1 MVYYGGRAAAG
12 FSPSFRHIIA
22 YEWTFTQP
30 YIGELEQRSRPAV
43 QQHISSA
50 QRAGA
55 AQIAAMQGSGALPGL
70 TGTGRGGGGLLP
82 CGSLG
87 RRTPAG
93 RRGATSVRAVD
104 GASVA
109 AAASAAADS
118 PLPPVQVTWQI
129 AVGALGR
136 SVFL

>member
-1 MVYYGGRAAAG
+1 VDR
-12 FSPSFRHIIA
+12 SP
-22 YEWTFTQP
+22 TQP

-43 QQHISSA
+43 QHISA

-55 AQIAAMQGSGALPGL
+55 AQTAAMQGSGALPGL
-70 TGTGRGGGGLLP
+70 TGTGRGGGFLP

-87 RRTPAG
+87 KRTPAG

>member
-1 MVYYGGRAAAG
+1 
-12 FSPSFRHIIA
+12 
-22 YEWTFTQP
+22 
-30 YIGELEQRSRPAV
+30 
-43 QQHISSA
+43 
-50 QRAGA
+50 
-55 AQIAAMQGSGALPGL
+55 MQGSGALPGL
-70 TGTGRGGGGLLP
+70 TGTGRGGGFLP

-87 RRTPAG
+87 KRTPAG